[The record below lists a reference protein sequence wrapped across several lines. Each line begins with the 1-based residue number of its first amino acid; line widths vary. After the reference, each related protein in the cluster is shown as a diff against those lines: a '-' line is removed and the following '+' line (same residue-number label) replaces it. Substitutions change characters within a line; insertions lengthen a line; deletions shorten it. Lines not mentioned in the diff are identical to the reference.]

1 MSLTAARRATL
12 AALAD
17 SILPHGGALEPGA
30 SDVNV
35 AGQLDSYLDRCAPGA
50 RGTVNLMLTAFNLSS
65 IASRHAR
72 PFRRLGPAARE
83 AYLMDCEK
91 SKIRQRR
98 ETLIALNALILMF
111 FCSDDRIKPLIGYD
125 GQPYKKDERD
135 PGVVEL
141 KVMQPDQGFYDTADV
156 VVVRSGAG
164 GACAA
169 KELAASGLEPIV
181 LQEGEH
187 FDRRDFTGSP
197 PERLRRLHT
206 GHSSQCTI
214 PVPPSHPP

>member
-35 AGQLDSYLDRCAPGA
+35 AGQLEAYLDRCAPGT
-50 RGTVNLMLTAFNLSS
+50 RRTVNLMLTAFNLSS
-65 IASRHAR
+65 ILSRHLR
-72 PFRRLGPAARE
+72 PFRLLGPAARE

-91 SKIRQRR
+91 SKSRQRR
-98 ETLIALNALILMF
+98 ETLIALKALILMF

-125 GQPYKKDERD
+125 GQAYKKVERD

-141 KVMQPDQGFYDTADV
+141 KVTQPDQGFYETADV
-156 VVVRSGAG
+156 VVVGSGAG
-164 GACAA
+164 GAVAA
-169 KELAASGLEPIV
+169 KELAESGLKVRSE
-181 LQEGEH
+181 EH
-187 FDRRDFTGSP
+187 TS
-197 PERLRRLHT
+197 
-206 GHSSQCTI
+206 
-214 PVPPSHPP
+214 

>member
-17 SILPHGGALEPGA
+17 SILPHGGTLEPGA

-35 AGQLDSYLDRCAPGA
+35 AGQLDAYLDRCAPGA

-72 PFRRLGPAARE
+72 PFRLLGPAARE

-98 ETLIALNALILMF
+98 ETLIALKALILVW
-111 FCSDDRIKPLIGYD
+111 SSS
-125 GQPYKKDERD
+125 
-135 PGVVEL
+135 
-141 KVMQPDQGFYDTADV
+141 
-156 VVVRSGAG
+156 RSRNLTRASTRPPTWLSS
-164 GACAA
+164 AA
-169 KELAASGLEPIV
+169 APVAPWPPRS
-181 LQEGEH
+181 
-187 FDRRDFTGSP
+187 SP
-197 PERLRRLHT
+197 SRA
-206 GHSSQCTI
+206 
-214 PVPPSHPP
+214 